1 MVGEIWFWSRAGRTD
16 TGPLGEEEDGEG
28 SPRAS
33 VGIGAVSGERP
44 ERQMQ
49 GDALFNQWVQDI
61 RSELV
66 TMKGRTEAEK
76 QLYNETLNR
85 AILGYEE
92 DRGKLLAI
100 IHDLVSKRR
109 LSDVPPRTSGYTTL
123 PEAIFAEIIGL
134 NVLELVLK
142 HKEGLEEIQVVG
154 RQIFEVRG
162 GMAMP
167 SAYIVA
173 FCA

>member
-1 MVGEIWFWSRAGRTD
+1 MGED
-16 TGPLGEEEDGEG
+16 EDGEG

-33 VGIGAVSGERP
+33 VGIGAVGGERP

-49 GDALFNQWVQDI
+49 EDALFNQWVQDI

-134 NVLELVLK
+134 K
-142 HKEGLEEIQVVG
+142 
-154 RQIFEVRG
+154 R
-162 GMAMP
+162 P
-167 SAYIVA
+167 
-173 FCA
+173 